1 MTSGVEQVDTAPDPD
16 TLLEDWDPRPW
27 VLAALMGLAGLLL
40 NFLFDGDTP
49 SPLYGAG
56 AAFVFFGSLAA
67 AFTIGPR
74 RLVEP
79 AIFALAVGSVL
90 AGIAWQVLRM
100 EDASA
105 GGQFAFAAGVFACVI
120 ALPLFQAGFHRTRLA
135 TDYKLTHF
143 HCWTDA
149 ISGAGALAFTGLSW
163 LMLLLLDQLLQLV
176 GIDVITQLMRAEW
189 FGWTW
194 SGAAF
199 GTALG
204 VLRNNLKI
212 IGSLQNVVL
221 IVLSLLAVPM
231 AAALVVFLIA
241 LLLSGGQALWDATN
255 SATPVLL
262 TCAVGCF
269 VLGNA
274 IVRDDGEAI
283 SRNRVLRVVA
293 MVLAAGVFPLA
304 LFAAISMGIRIDQHG
319 LSPERLWALVAI
331 FIAVAY
337 GVAYWIGLAR
347 GFRPK
352 TIGDWAARLR
362 DANLHLAAVTCVVA
376 LILALPLFDFGAIS
390 SRNQVARLEAGRVSV
405 EEFDF
410 AALRWDFG
418 DAGRRALAR
427 LAEGEGEGAEPARL
441 ALAETERTYGWQ
453 RDQTRAGFTGE
464 LRVQPENAALQ
475 ERVEAFLDVEPWRCN
490 DFCVA
495 LDLGAQAGGL
505 HRIALVQSYGYEAFD
520 LPPVG
525 EQGVAAPAIPA
536 ATAAAPDGS
545 TGQLNEYS
553 VVELREEVTRSI
565 FIDGRRVG
573 VPVETQTGS
582 EPAILAPV
590 PE

>member
-1 MTSGVEQVDTAPDPD
+1 MTTGVEQVDTAPDPD

-27 VLAALMGLAGLLL
+27 VLAALLGLAGLIVH
-40 NFLFDGDTP
+40 FLFDGNTP
-49 SPLYGAG
+49 DPIVGAA
-56 AAFVFFGSLAA
+56 AAFVFFGSLSA
-67 AFTIGPR
+67 AFALDPKR
-74 RLVEP
+74 WVEV
-79 AIFALAVGSVL
+79 AVFATGLGAVM
-90 AGIAWQVLRM
+90 AGIAWHVLRV
-100 EDASA
+100 EQTWA
-105 GGQFAFAAGVFACVI
+105 GEEFGFAAGVFACVI
-120 ALPLFQAGFHRTRLA
+120 ALPLFQARFHRTRLG

-143 HCWTDA
+143 HVWTDA

-176 GIDVITQLMRAEW
+176 GIDVIQQLMRAEW
-189 FGWTW
+189 FGWVW

-262 TCAVGCF
+262 SCAVGCF

-274 IVRDDGEAI
+274 IVRDDGDAI
-283 SRNRVLRVVA
+283 SRNRLLRVVA
-293 MVLAAGVFPLA
+293 MILAAGVLPLA

-331 FIAVAY
+331 IIAVAY
-337 GVAYWIGLAR
+337 GVAYWAGLAR
-347 GFRPK
+347 GFRPN
-352 TIGDWAARLR
+352 TPGDWAARLR
-362 DANLHLAAVTCVVA
+362 DANLHLAAATCVAA

-390 SRNQVARLEAGRVSV
+390 ARNQVARLESGRVSV

-427 LAEGEGEGAEPARL
+427 LADRP
-441 ALAETERTYGWQ
+441 
-453 RDQTRAGFTGE
+453 GE
-464 LRVQPENAALQ
+464 LGEFAKAAQLQTDQYSFNPRANERGYNGTLRLEPDNSALRV
-475 ERVEAFLDVEPWRCN
+475 RVEALLNYEPWRC
-490 DFCVA
+490 DDYCVV
-495 LDLGAQAGGL
+495 LDLGGQPNGTHA
-505 HRIALVQSYGYEAFD
+505 IALVQRNGYERLV
-520 LPPVG
+520 LPPVNPAG
-525 EQGVAAPAIPA
+525 TGAPVLPVE
-536 ATAAAPDGS
+536 AAAPSWEARDAFS
-545 TGQLNEYS
+545 DETR
-553 VVELREEVTRSI
+553 VEIREEATRYI
-565 FIDGRRVG
+565 YVDGEKMG
-573 VPVETQTGS
+573 GPLE
-582 EPAILAPV
+582 
-590 PE
+590 